1 MLSPALPLL
10 SPTRPPGTAN
20 PGQSITGSELSR
32 YHCYHCYHS
41 SLFRGTSTARC
52 SIFFVLFHGF
62 WSLTWSF
69 FLGLFCFFTTW
80 LCSFALFSYNQTMD
94 VLVVPLDVVTLL
106 QNFEMLNILV
116 ETQFIQ
122 FFKNPIWITWM
133 STFTCKFIFYFHFFL
148 LLPSF

>member
-1 MLSPALPLL
+1 MLDFFCSFSWLL
-10 SPTRPPGTAN
+10 
-20 PGQSITGSELSR
+20 EFDLE
-32 YHCYHCYHS
+32 
-41 SLFRGTSTARC
+41 
-52 SIFFVLFHGF
+52 
-62 WSLTWSF
+62 F

-122 FFKNPIWITWM
+122 FFKNPI
-133 STFTCKFIFYFHFFL
+133 
-148 LLPSF
+148 